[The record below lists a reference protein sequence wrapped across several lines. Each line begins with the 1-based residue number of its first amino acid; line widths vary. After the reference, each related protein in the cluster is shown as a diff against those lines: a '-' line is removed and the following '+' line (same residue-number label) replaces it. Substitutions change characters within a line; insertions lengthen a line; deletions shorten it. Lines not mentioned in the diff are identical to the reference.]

1 VEGEKETDTNLKSRR
16 ERGWVRTLD
25 FNTGLGINSEVVG

>member
-16 ERGWVRTLD
+16 ERGWVHAPYL
-25 FNTGLGINSEVVG
+25 NTGLGISSEVVG